1 MMDGERILAIAVAC
15 GAYKAGVVRRDRI
28 VLSDSFR
35 AMCEQNICGAYGRC
49 WTCPPDCG
57 DIHMLMDKVRSYDA
71 GVLYQT
77 VGKLEDSFDFEGMVD
92 AKNVHKNL
100 TQRIREALE
109 AEGIRDVFHLGA
121 GGCGVCERCARA
133 DDQPCRFP
141 EKAVISME
149 ACGID
154 VSHTAAA
161 TDLKYSNGQNT
172 VTYFG
177 LILYREDAH
186 A

>member
-1 MMDGERILAIAVAC
+1 MDGNAILNTALEC
-15 GAYKAGVVRRDRI
+15 GAVKAEIIRQEQI

-35 AMCEQNICGAYGRC
+35 ALCEQNVCGAYGRC

-57 DIHMLMDKVRSYDA
+57 DIHTLMDKVRSYDA

-77 VGKLEDSFDFEGMVD
+77 IGTLEDSFDFEGMVD
-92 AKNVHKNL
+92 AKNAHKRL
-100 TQRIREALE
+100 SHAIRERLE
-109 AEGIRDVFHLGA
+109 AQGLRGVFHLGA

-133 DDQPCRFP
+133 DDEPCRFP
-141 EKAVISME
+141 EKAMISME

-154 VSHTAAA
+154 VSHTAAS
-161 TDLKYSNGQNT
+161 TSLKYINGQNT
-172 VTYFG
+172 ITYFG
-177 LILYREDAH
+177 LILYREDSH